1 MKKVLLSA
9 FVIALFAIGF
19 TASDDEKRDSV
30 AHEEVPANMET
41 VNVEQMLLDLN
52 QNEMRAQKKYA
63 DKWFEIVGR
72 LGGMDSEGEYFS
84 LVGEAFSMVDVH
96 CKIPKDKREELT
108 DILANMN
115 KGETIAV
122 KGKVTDMG
130 EIMGYDVSI
139 VEVYRK
145 SGSGTAKVVEQ
156 VAESIVESVG
166 ASIADSAPV
175 DDYEEETVTS
185 NNSGYESVLSE
196 RKLTD
201 SDLSSKTKKELELMR
216 NSIYARYGYR
226 FKRDDLFNHFSQFS
240 WYSPTTSD
248 MSAVFSSMSAIE
260 KFNVDFIKKHE

>member
-9 FVIALFAIGF
+9 LVMALFAIGF

-30 AHEEVPANMET
+30 AHEDVPTKMET

-115 KGETIAV
+115 KGEHIAV

-130 EIMGYDVSI
+130 EIMGYHVSI

-145 SGSGTAKVVEQ
+145 SGNETSKVVEQ
-156 VAESIVESVG
+156 VAESIAESVE
-166 ASIADSAPV
+166 AAIADDAY
-175 DDYEEETVTS
+175 DEDFEEKTVPS
-185 NNSGYESVLSE
+185 NNSGYENLLSE

-201 SDLSSKTKKELELMR
+201 SDLNNKTKKELEIMR

-240 WYSPTTSD
+240 WYNPMTSD
-248 MSAVFSSMSAIE
+248 MSAVYNSMSAIE
-260 KFNVDFIKKHE
+260 KYNVDFIKKHE